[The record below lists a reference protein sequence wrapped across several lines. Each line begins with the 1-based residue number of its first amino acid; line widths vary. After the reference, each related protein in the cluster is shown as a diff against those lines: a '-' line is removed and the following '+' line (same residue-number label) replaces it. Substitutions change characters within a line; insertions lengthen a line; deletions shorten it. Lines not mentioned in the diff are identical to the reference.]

1 VSGAT
6 ATGGV
11 SGATASTG
19 TGAVLA
25 ATGFPILGG
34 LLGIA
39 LALLGAVGLRIGR
52 NK

>member
-25 ATGFPILGG
+25 ATGFPVLGG
-34 LLGIA
+34 LVGIA
-39 LALLGAVGLRIGR
+39 LTLLGTVGLRIGR